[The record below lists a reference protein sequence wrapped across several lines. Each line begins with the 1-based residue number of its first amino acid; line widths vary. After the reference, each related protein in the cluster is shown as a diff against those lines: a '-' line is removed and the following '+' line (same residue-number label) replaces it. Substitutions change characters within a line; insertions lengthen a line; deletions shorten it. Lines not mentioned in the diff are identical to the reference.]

1 MAHLLPALWWGTADQ
16 VMHLLLHAIHL
27 LELILTYLIGWSAAM
42 TGCEVALKKRL
53 GDAAGS
59 DRNQGCGDDND
70 CDDVDEQ
77 GPETMQLLK
86 L

>member
-1 MAHLLPALWWGTADQ
+1 
-16 VMHLLLHAIHL
+16 
-27 LELILTYLIGWSAAM
+27 M

-59 DRNQGCGDDND
+59 DRNQGGDDCD

-77 GPETMQLLK
+77 GPKTMQLLK